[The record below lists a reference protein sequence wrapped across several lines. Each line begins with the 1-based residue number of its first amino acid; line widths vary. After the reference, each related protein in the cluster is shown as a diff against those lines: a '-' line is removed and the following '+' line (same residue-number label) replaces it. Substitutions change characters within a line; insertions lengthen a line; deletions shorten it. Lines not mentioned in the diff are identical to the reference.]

1 MASYKMEGSL
11 GLEGEAY
18 RLEQEVVEACRWEQE
33 VGEACRLVVL
43 ALVCRLEQEGAC
55 RLVVLA
61 CRLGPEEA

>member
-11 GLEGEAY
+11 GLEGEAC
-18 RLEQEVVEACRWEQE
+18 RLEQE